1 MLGISQL
8 IDLGKGDLQL
18 IQRLWPTLI
27 DPRRLAGRS
36 HETSGEEV
44 GQPGMVLPEGDHA
57 DQQIRAL
64 EQRRPQRLW
73 TAERQVVAA
82 AGTAVPPVESKGL
95 GAQPL
100 LASDPVQRLDQ
111 VGELG
116 PAGGWM
122 DV

>member
-1 MLGISQL
+1 
-8 IDLGKGDLQL
+8 
-18 IQRLWPTLI
+18 
-27 DPRRLAGRS
+27 
-36 HETSGEEV
+36 
-44 GQPGMVLPEGDHA
+44 MVLPEGDHA

-73 TAERQVVAA
+73 TTERQVVAA

-122 DV
+122 DVHLDHSGIGSDQQRLDPRVWRRPV